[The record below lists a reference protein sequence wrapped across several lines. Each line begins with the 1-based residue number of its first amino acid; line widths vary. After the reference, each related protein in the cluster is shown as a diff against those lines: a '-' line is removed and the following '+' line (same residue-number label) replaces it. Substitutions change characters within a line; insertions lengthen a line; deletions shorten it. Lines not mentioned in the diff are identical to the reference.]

1 MFTPEPPTEAK
12 TIAAGQAAV
21 HENDPTAVPAPAYP
35 FRLLPDE
42 VVLGTYPIARADR
55 PFGKLASYLF
65 VTDARLVYSAE
76 AKTLTSSSTSSKEF
90 HIQKVDGLEV
100 ERHTGFD
107 SLGVVAI
114 IGSALNFLLLLTLG
128 LILANAAASSSSSYG
143 YGNPLVGFQAL
154 LIPFGIASLVMG
166 LVVALIF
173 RKPRTAIR
181 VLGPDKAR
189 TLSEEV
195 DLPRILV
202 LILLFL
208 VFGLFVGVAIVL
220 WGVVRELGIFR
231 ATDAEGFAP
240 PANVDRISFET
251 GALIL
256 DVKARGTLAGRD

>member
-1 MFTPEPPTEAK
+1 MFTPESPVGATTEAVNPSE
-12 TIAAGQAAV
+12 ARQSA
-21 HENDPTAVPAPAYP
+21 PTSDSALTYP

-42 VVLGTYPIARADR
+42 VVLGAYPIARADR
-55 PFGKLASYLF
+55 PLGKLASYLF

-76 AKTLTSSSTSSKEF
+76 AKTITSSSTASKEF

-107 SLGVVAI
+107 SLGAVAI
-114 IGSALNFLLLLTLG
+114 VGSALNFLLLLILG
-128 LILANAAASSSSSYG
+128 LVLANAAASSTSSYG
-143 YGNPLVGFQAL
+143 YGTPFLGFQVL

-166 LVVALIF
+166 IVVALIF

-208 VFGLFVGVAIVL
+208 VFGLFIGVAIVL
-220 WGVVRELGIFR
+220 WGIVRELGIFR
-231 ATDAEGFAP
+231 AADAEGFAP
-240 PANVDRISFET
+240 PSNVDRISYEA

-256 DVKARGTLAGRD
+256 DVKARGTLAGRG